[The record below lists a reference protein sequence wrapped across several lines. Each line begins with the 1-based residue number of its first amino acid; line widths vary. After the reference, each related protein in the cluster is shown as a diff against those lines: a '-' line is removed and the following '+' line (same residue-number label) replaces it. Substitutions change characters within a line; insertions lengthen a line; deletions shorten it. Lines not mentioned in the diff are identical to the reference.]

1 MKSFWVK
8 SRMIIVASI
17 IFLPLSLTGCAKASS
32 SYDMPPTLDSS
43 ARYLFFL
50 HGRIV
55 EKSGPHGE
63 HPRHGAYDYYGILK
77 AFADRGFTVIS
88 EIRPTGTNPARY
100 AEKVARQV
108 ETLLAAGVPPEHIT
122 VTGFSKG
129 GVITL
134 FVSARL
140 GNPRV
145 NFVVM
150 AGCGKGPFGD
160 SYNRVLRRAGPS
172 LHGRFLS
179 IYDGS
184 DQVADTCKTAFAMA
198 SGGTTSMEIKLGT
211 GLGHGLFYTPRK
223 DWIEPVVDWINR
235 VQP

>member
-1 MKSFWVK
+1 M
-8 SRMIIVASI
+8 
-17 IFLPLSLTGCAKASS
+17 
-32 SYDMPPTLDSS
+32 
-43 ARYLFFL
+43 
-50 HGRIV
+50 
-55 EKSGPHGE
+55 
-63 HPRHGAYDYYGILK
+63 
-77 AFADRGFTVIS
+77 
-88 EIRPTGTNPARY
+88 GTNPSRY

-108 ETLLAAGVPPEHIT
+108 EALLAAGVPPEHIT

-150 AGCGKGPFGD
+150 AGCGKGPFGHA
-160 SYNRVLRRAGPS
+160 YTRVLRRAGPS
-172 LHGRFLS
+172 LQGRFLS

-184 DQVADTCKTAFAMA
+184 DEVADTCKMAFAMA
-198 SGGTTSMEIKLGT
+198 SGGTTSTEIKLQT
-211 GLGHGLFYTPRK
+211 GLGHGLFYRPRK

-235 VQP
+235 IQL